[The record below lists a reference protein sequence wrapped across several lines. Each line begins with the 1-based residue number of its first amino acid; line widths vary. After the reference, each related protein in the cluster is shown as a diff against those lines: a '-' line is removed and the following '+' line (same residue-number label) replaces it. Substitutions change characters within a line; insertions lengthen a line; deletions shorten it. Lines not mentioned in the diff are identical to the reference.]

1 MTIAS
6 GVLMWVSW
14 ATQSALCR
22 KIMHTW
28 PLLIAVITDKFWPEW
43 RELLWLRDCLGIA
56 WCSGAY
62 CYRGCHF
69 LIGTVV
75 VECELGCTVVVVAAV
90 VGAAVLEAEA

>member
-1 MTIAS
+1 M
-6 GVLMWVSW
+6 
-14 ATQSALCR
+14 
-22 KIMHTW
+22 
-28 PLLIAVITDKFWPEW
+28 
-43 RELLWLRDCLGIA
+43 GIA